1 MQLFYYTYASI
12 AVRFVPVSF
21 RLYKAR
27 AKVNRLTLLLLCP
40 AALAAVEIDESR
52 RTAVVRAVERAQ
64 PAVVSVHVI
73 HREPVYIIDPFRE
86 LFFPNSPYTYRYAGE
101 KERVTGGSGL
111 IVTEDGL
118 VLTNDHVIAIN
129 EGRRRRRPPR
139 IEVSLL
145 DGRVLE
151 AKYVDTDNFLDLAV
165 LRVEASD
172 LPVASLGRS
181 SDIFVGEWTI
191 AIGNPFDLGPTV
203 TAGVVSAVDRDFQE
217 SKGNYHYRNMIQTD
231 AAINPGNSGGPL
243 VNALG
248 EVIGINSFIYT
259 GSNYSTGSIGIGFAI
274 PVDAARRFLDEVRT
288 HGRVRKPWTGIVD
301 MTNFTP
307 RLGRYLDLPISEG
320 AIVTHVAVDSPAS
333 DSGLKRGDAIV
344 AINGE
349 KVRSEEEAWGI
360 LRSLRVG
367 DTGSLAVVNTDGR
380 HIVTFR
386 LQEMQQQRQGWY

>member
-1 MQLFYYTYASI
+1 
-12 AVRFVPVSF
+12 
-21 RLYKAR
+21 
-27 AKVNRLTLLLLCP
+27 
-40 AALAAVEIDESR
+40 
-52 RTAVVRAVERAQ
+52 
-64 PAVVSVHVI
+64 
-73 HREPVYIIDPFRE
+73 
-86 LFFPNSPYTYRYAGE
+86 
-101 KERVTGGSGL
+101 
-111 IVTEDGL
+111 
-118 VLTNDHVIAIN
+118 
-129 EGRRRRRPPR
+129 
-139 IEVSLL
+139 
-145 DGRVLE
+145 
-151 AKYVDTDNFLDLAV
+151 
-165 LRVEASD
+165 
-172 LPVASLGRS
+172 
-181 SDIFVGEWTI
+181 
-191 AIGNPFDLGPTV
+191 V

-301 MTNFTP
+301 MTTFTP
-307 RLGRYLDLPISEG
+307 RLGRYLNLSISEG

-386 LQEMQQQRQGWY
+386 LLEMQQQRQGWY